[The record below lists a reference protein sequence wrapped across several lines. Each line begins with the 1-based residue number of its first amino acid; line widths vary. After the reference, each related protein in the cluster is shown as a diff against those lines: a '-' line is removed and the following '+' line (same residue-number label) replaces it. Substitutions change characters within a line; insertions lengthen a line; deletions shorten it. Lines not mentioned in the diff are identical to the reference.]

1 MSIVYLIAP
10 DCRVTVWRDPHSSKI
25 VRMYFVIY
33 KLAQTG
39 LVYVY
44 AASLSMVNLT
54 VDYGGVGAG
63 LYFKTSNSI
72 VVDIISFKI
81 TL

>member
-1 MSIVYLIAP
+1 
-10 DCRVTVWRDPHSSKI
+10 
-25 VRMYFVIY
+25 MYFVIY